1 MSETAVFESNN
12 VFDDF
17 QPRCFIKRMVSMSQ
31 NSSVT
36 AIDSPIH
43 PIFKPLFFVVV
54 IAALVYIGFALSADL
69 ANTSAL
75 SFVPF
80 VMLSVALFVA
90 LGFEFA
96 NGFHD
101 TANAVVTVIYTNAL
115 SAPSAVGLAGVANF
129 LGVLSAS
136 GVVAYGIL
144 ALLPVELI
152 LNVGS
157 SQGFAMVFALLLAAI
172 IWNLGTWMAG
182 IPASSSHTLIGS
194 IIGVGLMNRFL
205 TPTGL
210 VSSSVNWDQAIK
222 VGKAL
227 LFSPLLGFALAG
239 IIFLICKVLFSRK
252 PELFEPPE
260 GTNPPP
266 FWIRSLLVASCAGVS
281 FVHGSNDGQKGM
293 GLIMLVLI
301 GIVPMAYSLNKTM
314 DATAVHSFAVLSEK
328 TAHIL
333 SPAEVDFDLPKSR
346 QVLTQYL
353 QGSGTTSEV
362 LPAIAAVEMNLS
374 RTAVQYKTFDKVPAE
389 AVHDLR
395 NDTYLIS
402 ACLKRLNKEGALSK
416 LPASDQKTIQESS
429 ASLDQT
435 TQFIPAWVKVAV
447 ALALGLGTLVGWK
460 RIAVT
465 VGEKIG
471 NRPMNYGQGF
481 AAQVSTIAMIGAA
494 DVYGLPVSTT
504 HVLNGSVAGTMT
516 ANKSGLQWGTIK
528 RILYAWVLTLPAA
541 MTLSAALYWLF
552 MEFI

>member
-1 MSETAVFESNN
+1 
-12 VFDDF
+12 
-17 QPRCFIKRMVSMSQ
+17 MVSMSQ

-36 AIDSPIH
+36 TKLDAPIH
-43 PIFKPLFFVVV
+43 PIFKPLFFFVV
-54 IAALVYIGFALSADL
+54 IAALIYIGVSLSTDL
-69 ANTSAL
+69 ANTPAMN
-75 SFVPF
+75 FIPF
-80 VMLSVALFVA
+80 MMLSAALFVA

-115 SAPSAVGLAGVANF
+115 SSHAAVGLAGFANF
-129 LGVLSAS
+129 LGVLFAS
-136 GVVAYGIL
+136 GAVAYGIL

-157 SQGFAMVFALLLAAI
+157 GQGFAMVFALLLAAI
-172 IWNLGTWMAG
+172 IWNLGTWAAG

-205 TPTGL
+205 TPAGL
-210 VSSSVNWDQAIK
+210 ASSSVNWDQAIK

-227 LFSPLLGFALAG
+227 LFSPLMGFVLAAL
-239 IIFLICKVLFSRK
+239 IFLACKLIFARK
-252 PELFEPPE
+252 PALFEPP
-260 GTNPPP
+260 TDNQPPP

-281 FVHGSNDGQKGM
+281 FLHGSNDGQKGM

-301 GIVPMAYSLNKTM
+301 GIVPTAYSLNKTM
-314 DATAVHSFAVLSEK
+314 SAAEVQTFSVLSEQ

-333 SPAEVDFDLPKSR
+333 SPTDSKIDLPRSR
-346 QVLTQYL
+346 EILTEYL
-353 QGSGTTSEV
+353 QGTVSTPQV
-362 LPAIAAVEMNLS
+362 LSAVAVLELHLSKVAA
-374 RTAVQYKTFDKVPAE
+374 QYGTFDKVPTNE
-389 AVHDLR
+389 VHNVR
-395 NDTYLIS
+395 SDTYLIS
-402 ACLKRLNKEGALSK
+402 ACLKRLKKNDGLAQLT
-416 LPASDQKTIQESS
+416 PAQQAVLADSS
-429 ASLDQT
+429 RSLDET
-435 TQFIPAWVKVAV
+435 TQFIPTWVKVAV

-471 NRPMNYGQGF
+471 NQPMNYGQGF
-481 AAQVSTIAMIGAA
+481 AAQLSTIAMIGAA
-494 DVYGLPVSTT
+494 DNYGLPVSTT

-541 MTLSAALYWLF
+541 MTLSAVLYWLF

>member
-1 MSETAVFESNN
+1 
-12 VFDDF
+12 
-17 QPRCFIKRMVSMSQ
+17 MSQ

-36 AIDSPIH
+36 TTTIDTPIH

-54 IAALVYIGFALSADL
+54 IAVLVYIGFALNADL
-69 ANTSAL
+69 SGTSAL
-75 SFVPF
+75 SFLPF
-80 VMLSVALFVA
+80 MLLSAALLVA

-115 SAPSAVGLAGVANF
+115 SAPAAVGLSSIANF

-172 IWNLGTWMAG
+172 IWNLGTWAAG

-194 IIGVGLMNRFL
+194 IIGVGLMNRLL
-205 TPTGL
+205 TPAGL
-210 VSSSVNWDQAIK
+210 VSSSVNWDQASK

-227 LFSPLLGFALAG
+227 LFSPLLGFVLAG
-239 IIFLICKVLFSRK
+239 IIFLLCKVIFARK

-260 GTNPPP
+260 GNQPPP
-266 FWIRSLLVASCAGVS
+266 FWIRSLLVLSCAGVS

-314 DATAVHSFAVLSEK
+314 DATEVHSFAVLSEK

-333 SPAEVDFDLPKSR
+333 SPAEAPLDLPKSR
-346 QVLTQYL
+346 QVLTEYL
-353 QGSGTTSEV
+353 QGSGTAPQV
-362 LPAIAAVEMNLS
+362 LPAVAAVEMNLS
-374 RTAVQYKTFDKVPAE
+374 QAATQYKTFDKVPAE
-389 AVHDLR
+389 AVHNLR

-402 ACLKRLNKEGALSK
+402 ACLKRLKKEGALSK
-416 LPASDQKTIQESS
+416 LTTSEQAVLQESS
-429 ASLDQT
+429 RRLDET
-435 TQFIPAWVKVAV
+435 TQFIPTWVKVAV

-481 AAQVSTIAMIGAA
+481 AAQLSTIVMIGAA

-552 MEFI
+552 MEFIK

>member
-1 MSETAVFESNN
+1 
-12 VFDDF
+12 
-17 QPRCFIKRMVSMSQ
+17 MVSMSQ
-31 NSSVT
+31 NSSVKT
-36 AIDSPIH
+36 PKLDAPIH
-43 PIFKPLFFVVV
+43 PIFKPLFFLVL
-54 IAALVYIGFALSADL
+54 IAALIYIGLSLSTDL
-69 ANTSAL
+69 ANTPAMNL
-75 SFVPF
+75 IPF
-80 VMLSVALFVA
+80 IMLSAALFVA

-115 SAPSAVGLAGVANF
+115 SPHAAVGLAGFANF
-129 LGVLSAS
+129 LGVLFAS
-136 GVVAYGIL
+136 GAVAYGIL

-172 IWNLGTWMAG
+172 IWNLGTWAAG

-205 TPTGL
+205 TPDGIAA
-210 VSSSVNWDQAIK
+210 SSVNWDQAIK

-227 LFSPLLGFALAG
+227 LFSPLIGFVLAAL
-239 IIFLICKVLFSRK
+239 IFLLCKLIFARK

-260 GTNPPP
+260 GDQPPP
-266 FWIRSLLVASCAGVS
+266 FWIRSLLVLSCAGVS
-281 FVHGSNDGQKGM
+281 FFHGSNDGQKGM

-301 GIVPMAYSLNKTM
+301 GIVPAAYSLNKTM
-314 DATAVHSFAVLSEK
+314 SAADVQSFAMLSEQ

-333 SPAEVDFDLPKSR
+333 SPTESNLDLEKSR
-346 QVLTQYL
+346 EILTHYL
-353 QGSGTTSEV
+353 QGSVQGPQV
-362 LPAIAAVEMNLS
+362 LTAVATLELNLS
-374 RTAVQYKTFDKVPAE
+374 KSAIQYGTFDKVPTNE
-389 AVHDLR
+389 VHNLR
-395 NDTYLIS
+395 GDTYLIS
-402 ACLKRLNKEGALSK
+402 ACLKRLKKNDSLSQ
-416 LPASDQKTIQESS
+416 LTSAEQTVLTDSS
-429 ASLDQT
+429 RSLDKT
-435 TQFIPAWVKVAV
+435 TQFIPTWVKVAV

-471 NRPMNYGQGF
+471 NQPMNYGQGF
-481 AAQVSTIAMIGAA
+481 AAQLSTIAMIGAA
-494 DVYGLPVSTT
+494 DNYGLPVSTT

-541 MTLSAALYWLF
+541 MTLSGLLYWLF

>member
-1 MSETAVFESNN
+1 
-12 VFDDF
+12 
-17 QPRCFIKRMVSMSQ
+17 MVSMSQ

-36 AIDSPIH
+36 TSVTTSSLDAPIH
-43 PIFKPLFFVVV
+43 PIFKPLFFVVL
-54 IAALVYIGFALSADL
+54 ISALVYIGYALHTDL
-69 ANTSAL
+69 ATTSAL
-75 SFVPF
+75 SFLPF
-80 VMLSVALFVA
+80 LLLTAALFVA

-115 SAPSAVGLAGVANF
+115 SAPAAVGLSGVANF

-136 GVVAYGIL
+136 GIVAYGIL

-172 IWNLGTWMAG
+172 IWNLGTWVVG
-182 IPASSSHTLIGS
+182 VPASSSHTLIGS
-194 IIGVGLMNRFL
+194 IIGVGIMNRFL
-205 TPTGL
+205 TPAGL
-210 VSSSVNWDQAIK
+210 VSSSVNWDQAAK

-227 LFSPLLGFALAG
+227 LFSPLLGFVLAA
-239 IIFLICKVLFSRK
+239 IIFLISKVIFSRK

-266 FWIRSLLVASCAGVS
+266 FWVRSLLVLSCAGVS

-314 DATAVHSFAVLSEK
+314 DAKEVHSFAVLSEQ

-333 SPAEVDFDLPKSR
+333 SPKDTSLDLTKSR
-346 QVLTQYL
+346 DVLTRYL
-353 QGSGTTSEV
+353 QGSGINQEV
-362 LPAIAAVEMNLS
+362 LPAVAAIEMNLS
-374 RTAVQYKTFDKVPAE
+374 QAATLYKTFDKVPKE
-389 AVHDLR
+389 AVHSLR
-395 NDTYLIS
+395 NDTYLIG
-402 ACLKRLNKEGALSK
+402 ACLKRLQKNGALSS
-416 LPASDQKTIQESS
+416 LTITDQETIQANSHN
-429 ASLDQT
+429 LDKT
-435 TQFIPAWVKVAV
+435 TQFIPTWVKVAV
-447 ALALGLGTLVGWK
+447 ALALSLGTLVGWK

-471 NRPMNYGQGF
+471 NQPMNYGQGF
-481 AAQVSTIAMIGAA
+481 AAQLSTIVMIGAA

>member
-1 MSETAVFESNN
+1 
-12 VFDDF
+12 
-17 QPRCFIKRMVSMSQ
+17 MVSMSQ
-31 NSSVT
+31 NSSVIKSSLD
-36 AIDSPIH
+36 APIH
-43 PIFKPLFFVVV
+43 PIFKPLFIVVL
-54 IAALVYIGFALSADL
+54 IAALVYIGFALHTDL
-69 ANTSAL
+69 ATTSAL
-75 SFVPF
+75 SLFPF
-80 VMLSVALFVA
+80 LLLSAALFVA

-115 SAPSAVGLAGVANF
+115 SAPAAVGLSGVANF

-136 GVVAYGIL
+136 GIVAYGIL

-172 IWNLGTWMAG
+172 IWNLGTWAAG

-205 TPTGL
+205 TPAGL
-210 VSSSVNWDQAIK
+210 ASSSVNWDQAAK

-239 IIFLICKVLFSRK
+239 VIFLICKVIFARK
-252 PELFEPPE
+252 PELFEPPK
-260 GTNPPP
+260 GTSPPP
-266 FWIRSLLVASCAGVS
+266 FWVRSLLVMSCAGVS

-314 DATAVHSFAVLSEK
+314 DATQVHSFAVLSEK

-333 SPAEVDFDLPKSR
+333 SPAEAPLDLAKSR
-346 QVLTQYL
+346 EVLTRYL
-353 QGSGTTSEV
+353 QGSGTTVEV
-362 LPAIAAVEMNLS
+362 LPAVAAVEMSLS
-374 RTAVQYKTFDKVPAE
+374 QAAIEYQTFDKVPAD
-389 AVHDLR
+389 AVHNLR

-402 ACLKRLNKEGALSK
+402 ACLKRLKKDGQLSH
-416 LPASDQKTIQESS
+416 LTTAEQIIIQESS
-429 ASLDQT
+429 ASLDET
-435 TQFIPAWVKVAV
+435 TQFIPTWVKVAV
-447 ALALGLGTLVGWK
+447 ALALSLGTLVGWK

-471 NRPMNYGQGF
+471 NQPMNYGQGF
-481 AAQVSTIAMIGAA
+481 AAQLSTIVMIGAA

>member
-1 MSETAVFESNN
+1 
-12 VFDDF
+12 
-17 QPRCFIKRMVSMSQ
+17 MVSMSQ

-36 AIDSPIH
+36 APKLEAPIH

-54 IAALVYIGFALSADL
+54 IAALIYIGLSLSTDL
-69 ANTSAL
+69 ANTPAMKL
-75 SFVPF
+75 IPLI
-80 VMLSVALFVA
+80 MLTAALFVA
-90 LGFEFA
+90 LGFEFV

-115 SAPSAVGLAGVANF
+115 SSHAAVGLAGFANF
-129 LGVLSAS
+129 LGVLFAS
-136 GVVAYGIL
+136 GAVAYGML
-144 ALLPVELI
+144 ALLPVEMI

-172 IWNLGTWMAG
+172 IWNLGTWAAG

-205 TPTGL
+205 TPAGL
-210 VSSSVNWDQAIK
+210 ASSSVNWDQAVK

-227 LFSPLLGFALAG
+227 LFSPLIGFVLAAF
-239 IIFLICKVLFSRK
+239 IFLLCRLIFARK
-252 PELFEPPE
+252 PELFEPPV
-260 GTNPPP
+260 GNQPPP
-266 FWIRSLLVASCAGVS
+266 FWIRSLLVLGCAGVS

-301 GIVPMAYSLNKTM
+301 GIVPAAYSLNKTM
-314 DATAVHSFAVLSEK
+314 SAADVQSFAVLSAQ

-333 SPAEVDFDLPKSR
+333 SPSESNLDLQKSR
-346 QVLTQYL
+346 EILTEYL
-353 QGSGTTSEV
+353 QGSVKEPQV
-362 LPAIAAVEMNLS
+362 LTAVATLELNLS
-374 RTAVQYKTFDKVPAE
+374 KSATQYGTFDKVPTQD
-389 AVHDLR
+389 VHNLR
-395 NDTYLIS
+395 GDTYLIS
-402 ACLKRLNKEGALSK
+402 ACLKRLKKNDALAQ
-416 LPASDQKTIQESS
+416 LTPAEQAVLTESS
-429 ASLDQT
+429 RSLDKT

-447 ALALGLGTLVGWK
+447 ALALGLGTLVGWR

-471 NRPMNYGQGF
+471 NQPMNYGQGF
-481 AAQVSTIAMIGAA
+481 AAQLSTIAMIGAA
-494 DVYGLPVSTT
+494 DSYGLPVSTT

-552 MEFI
+552 MAFI